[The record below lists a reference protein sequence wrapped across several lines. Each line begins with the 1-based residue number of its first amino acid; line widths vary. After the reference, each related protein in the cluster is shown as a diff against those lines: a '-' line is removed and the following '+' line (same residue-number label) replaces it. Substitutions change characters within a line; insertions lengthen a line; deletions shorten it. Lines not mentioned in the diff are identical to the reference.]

1 MRRMISF
8 FLSVLLTLSFL
19 GGCAPGGK
27 KQVAGKQDASP
38 PPKES
43 MDDAEKKLSSDLLA
57 LVNDQF
63 LPANTSRDSY
73 LEQQQ
78 ALGSV
83 LEATKDNASAL
94 CAYVYVQLAKDTA
107 MDTVTPYL
115 FELRNK
121 DEKNRLIAAYVEVDR
136 LKELAERQEVV
147 SIRAVAAPI
156 TN

>member
-1 MRRMISF
+1 MRQMISF
-8 FLSVLLTLSFL
+8 FLSLLLTLSFL

-27 KQVAGKQDASP
+27 KQVAGKQDASQ

-43 MDDAEKKLSSDLLA
+43 MDDAEKKLSTDLLA

-78 ALGSV
+78 ELGTV
-83 LEATKDNASAL
+83 LEATANGTSAL
-94 CAYVYVQLAKDTA
+94 CAYVYVQLVKDAA
-107 MDTVTPYL
+107 MDAVTPYL

-121 DEKNRLIAAYVEVDR
+121 DENSRLIAAYVEVDR
-136 LKELAERQEVV
+136 LKELAARQEVV
-147 SIRAVAAPI
+147 SIRAVVAPI